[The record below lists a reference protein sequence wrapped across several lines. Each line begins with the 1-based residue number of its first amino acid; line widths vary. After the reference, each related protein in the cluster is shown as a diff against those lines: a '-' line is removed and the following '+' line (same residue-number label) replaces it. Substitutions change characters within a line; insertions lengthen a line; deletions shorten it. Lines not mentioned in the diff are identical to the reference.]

1 MTNLNDRVARE
12 RTADLHRRADAERLA
27 HRARA
32 AARDRDTLH
41 TATPVVGWPGS
52 PIGMPGSD
60 ERPVDASRPTQWIR
74 VKDEGKGGAMSRT
87 AIEAEGLV
95 KTFGEVRAL
104 NGIDLVAGEG
114 TIFGLLGP
122 NGAGKTTA
130 IRVLSTLLAPDA
142 GRASVGGYDVVR
154 QPGEVRRLIGLTGQ
168 YAAVDELLSGSEN
181 LLMIGRLLGLGTAEA
196 RGRATELLESFDL
209 AEAGGKLVKTYSGGM
224 RRRLDL
230 AASLVGR
237 PRFLYLDEP
246 TTGLDPRSR
255 LELWGMIRALVADGT
270 TVLLTTQ
277 YLEEADRLA
286 DEIVVI
292 DHGRVIAAGTPQQ
305 LKSRVGG
312 QVLQAQP
319 ADPADLPFT
328 ERILSEFAAGGED
341 AYTDGQLVS
350 VRVDDRSALGR
361 AVRRLDEEGIVVDD
375 LSLRRPSLDEVFLA
389 LTGHLADQATVID
402 VRDGDVE
409 ERRTS

>member
-1 MTNLNDRVARE
+1 
-12 RTADLHRRADAERLA
+12 
-27 HRARA
+27 
-32 AARDRDTLH
+32 
-41 TATPVVGWPGS
+41 
-52 PIGMPGSD
+52 
-60 ERPVDASRPTQWIR
+60 
-74 VKDEGKGGAMSRT
+74 MSRT

-104 NGIDLVAGEG
+104 DGVDLVAGEG

-130 IRVLSTLLAPDA
+130 IRVLSTLLRPDE
-142 GRASVGGYDVVR
+142 GRASVGGYDVLR
-154 QPGEVRRLIGLTGQ
+154 HPAEVRRLIGLTGQ

-181 LLMIGRLLGLGTAEA
+181 LFMIGRLLGAGKGES
-196 RGRATELLESFDL
+196 RRRAAELLEAFDL
-209 AEAGGKLVKTYSGGM
+209 ADAGGKLVKTYSGGM

-230 AASLVGR
+230 AASLVGQ

-277 YLEEADRLA
+277 YLEEADELA

-292 DHGRVIAAGTPQQ
+292 DHGRVIAAGTPAQ
-305 LKSRVGG
+305 LKARVGG

-319 ADPADLPFT
+319 ADPVDLRFT
-328 ERILSEFAAGGED
+328 ERILGEFAADGESP
-341 AYTDGQLVS
+341 YTDGQLVS
-350 VRVDDRSALGR
+350 VRVHERSALGR
-361 AVRRLDEEGIVVDD
+361 AVRRLDEEGIVIDD
-375 LSLRRPSLDEVFLA
+375 LSLRRPSLDEVFLT
-389 LTGHLADQATVID
+389 LTGHLAEEHEDIVD